1 MSLSNVLITYLDDQ
15 IAAGLSTARLQDV
28 FRYVSTIEGVD
39 PTEIAQYLYA
49 HIEAD
54 AGLRGAVRLAL
65 LHSLTEEVSRVMPDD
80 MDARIRQR
88 LFGQP
93 VAQAA
98 PPAPPIQGRD
108 QPELVTINTP
118 WDAEIYNKVA
128 AYQRAWEDAPRVRDR
143 ALARRYMILWRA
155 IERIKHLDFTAL
167 EELQAEHEQ
176 QALDAEFVEQLRI
189 CREQLLR
196 MVDGI
201 DQLVAVNERG

>member
-1 MSLSNVLITYLDDQ
+1 MTLSNVLLKYLDDQ
-15 IAAGLSTARLQDV
+15 IAAGLSTGKFQEI
-28 FRYVSTIEGVD
+28 FRYISTIGTVD
-39 PTEIAQYLYA
+39 LAEVAQYLYG
-49 HIEAD
+49 HVQAD
-54 AGLRGAVRLAL
+54 GLLQADLRWAL
-65 LHSLTEEVSRVMPDD
+65 LLSLTDDQSILMPED

-93 VAQAA
+93 VAQAE

-108 QPELVTINTP
+108 QPELATINTP

-143 ALARRYMILWRA
+143 AMARRYMILWRA